1 MVKIAKKSGGS
12 EPTLT
17 DVVGLVQNLAVSVQ
31 DLTEAVQTGFAK
43 VDDRFDRV
51 ESRLDKVENRLNR
64 VEGGINDVGY
74 RVTALEKRTGSLEIA
89 VEDMNETLNGVARA
103 VDKDAVAI
111 LDHERRIRHPEK
123 ASV

>member
-17 DVVGLVQNLAVSVQ
+17 DVAGLVQNLAVSVQ

-43 VDDRFDRV
+43 VDDRFDKV
-51 ESRLDKVENRLNR
+51 ESRLDR

-74 RVTALEKRTGSLEIA
+74 RVMMLEKRTGSLEIA

-111 LDHERRIRHPEK
+111 LDHERRIRHLEK
-123 ASV
+123 AGA